1 MLRSQKTY
9 EIEQL
14 KPIDVF
20 YSLLRYIFQIVI
32 KFSIILAFKI
42 TFHEKYMNSKNHIL
56 QWFNMKMHVKNW
68 VIIQL
73 KNPRITLSLR
83 NWWFNIKCIA
93 KLWNPKL
100 GMRPQMTVQTYVLM
114 NILYWHSRYLNPCHA
129 ATCASRNYEPRFDQ
143 QKATHITRHRD
154 RYICWEKLK
163 TDNEQT
169 HVHVIFFSRTY
180 MRQSSV
186 GMMAASEVEPPPAE
200 MTQ

>member
-1 MLRSQKTY
+1 
-9 EIEQL
+9 
-14 KPIDVF
+14 
-20 YSLLRYIFQIVI
+20 
-32 KFSIILAFKI
+32 
-42 TFHEKYMNSKNHIL
+42 
-56 QWFNMKMHVKNW
+56 
-68 VIIQL
+68 
-73 KNPRITLSLR
+73 
-83 NWWFNIKCIA
+83 
-93 KLWNPKL
+93 
-100 GMRPQMTVQTYVLM
+100 MTVQTYVLM

-186 GMMAASEVEPPPAE
+186 GMMAASEVEPPSAE
-200 MTQ
+200 MTTTSVVPVTETFLIVTYSLIYYNLEENGFMKILRAS